1 MAASEVFANQAFTT
15 VQSGGTSAGTVG
27 TIETWTVSQATGS
40 EFPTASTGVSQFHVT
55 DTAAAAASEII
66 LVTATNAITNQWTVT
81 RGAEGTSPVAH
92 TTGFTITQVL
102 TAGWLTGVISG
113 VNAVGNGGTG
123 GTSATAYALL
133 AGGTT
138 ATAPFQQVSGL
149 GTSGYV
155 LTSQGAG
162 ALPQWTA
169 NSGGSISVP
178 VPVNEGG
185 TGGTSATSYAVITGG
200 TASTTPFQQV
210 ASLGTSG
217 QVLTSKGAGSLPT
230 WTTPPGTG
238 LTVVTPS
245 GDTSGTTDSLAVQAL
260 LAAGGVSVTLAPG
273 TFYFASP
280 VNLLHS
286 SQSVRGSGVWSTSV
300 LITTGFAGSAPS
312 GSFLG
317 PAAFQIWRQ
326 GGFQQGC
333 QISDMFIGV
342 GGGSLTGYPAANAV
356 NIYGVVENVISN
368 LHVGMNGYGIES
380 IASSSSANYGTI
392 IRGLQANAGA
402 AGVHIKSISAQSWGA
417 QHFLTDINLQSV
429 GVATGPAANLD
440 CLFFEDCW
448 DVLSENVNAA
458 ISDASTGSTL
468 HIKGKIATCYG
479 TNLDLGCYPNGSG
492 TNSVILIEDSSNGSP
507 EDVHLVNGVAQQ
519 GFTGMTITGG
529 AYQSRFVNC
538 RFYNNYADGTDIT
551 GTGTDLRFTGCTFRQ
566 NGQAAAG
573 TIYDLGWS
581 GTATGSV
588 AGCDFASPI
597 VGGGTIGVHYSVKM
611 ASAGQAVPFSDAY
624 FTATG
629 ETTANNFT
637 NLPVYVS
644 QQDIAPS
651 LVRGSETI
659 TGNLTVSGTLTAT
672 PPLAVT
678 SGGTGGSAITAYAVV
693 TGGTSS
699 TTALQQV
706 SGLGTSKQLLTSN
719 GAGALPTWQNVSG
732 QFLNTYRYGSTV
744 QTGFGINSTT
754 PAAFGSGT
762 IATQAFTAP
771 PSGSVLITVNCM
783 LVTSASGV
791 YVALYLSPS
800 GSVTTISSDVLQY
813 ESPSAGFSPQQAFP
827 FLLTGL
833 SSGTSYN
840 YDLIGSCT
848 SGQSG
853 TIVAYTQAS
862 YPPTLGTNA
871 VRGAP
876 VIITV
881 QAV

>member
-15 VQSGGTSAGTVG
+15 VQSGGTSGGTVG
-27 TIETWTVSQATGS
+27 TVETWTVSPATAA

-123 GTSATAYALL
+123 GTTATAYALL
-133 AGGTT
+133 TGGTA
-138 ATAPFQQVSGL
+138 ATTPFQQVSGL
-149 GTSGYV
+149 GSSGQV
-155 LTSQGAG
+155 LASQGAG
-162 ALPQWTA
+162 LLPHWVN
-169 NSGGSISVP
+169 NSGGSLSVP
-178 VPVNEGG
+178 VTVTQGG
-185 TGGTSATSYAVITGG
+185 TGGTTATSYAVVTGG
-200 TASTTPFQQV
+200 TAATTPLQQV

-217 QVLTSKGAGSLPT
+217 QMLTSQGAGSLPT
-230 WTTPPGTG
+230 WTLPPGTG

-260 LAAGGVSVTLAPG
+260 LSSGGVSVTLAPG

-492 TNSVILIEDSSNGSP
+492 TNSVILIEDSSNWSP

-529 AYQSRFVNC
+529 AYQSRFVNY
-538 RFYNNYADGTDIT
+538 RFYNNYADGADVT
-551 GTGTDLRFTGCTFRQ
+551 GTGSDLRFINCTFRQ

-573 TIYDLGWS
+573 TIYDLNWS

-588 AGCDFASPI
+588 TGSDFASPI
-597 VGGGTIGVHYSVKM
+597 VGGGTIGVQYSVAM
-611 ASAGQAVPFSDAY
+611 ATAGQLVPFTDAY
-624 FTATG
+624 FTASG

-644 QQDIAPS
+644 QRDITPA
-651 LVRGSETI
+651 LVRGSENI
-659 TGNLTVSGTLTAT
+659 TGNLTAGGTLTSAT
-672 PPLAVT
+672 PLLAGFYPADAGFLEWNYDPVSCTAISGSLPTSGNVYLVRVNTRVTRSVTNVVTYLGVVGSGLTTGECFAGLYAGTTGGTVTAGQLIATSADQTASWNTGGTVGLKTIPLTGGPFSVPPGFVWAAFTFNGTTGPSFARAGAVT
-678 SGGTGGSAITAYAVV
+678 SGISNIGFVNTAARYASA
-693 TGGTSS
+693 TGGTILPSS
-699 TTALQQV
+699 LTLSSNALQ
-706 SGLGTSKQLLTSN
+706 TIEY
-719 GAGALPTWQNVSG
+719 W
-732 QFLNTYRYGSTV
+732 
-744 QTGFGINSTT
+744 
-754 PAAFGSGT
+754 AA
-762 IATQAFTAP
+762 
-771 PSGSVLITVNCM
+771 
-783 LVTSASGV
+783 
-791 YVALYLSPS
+791 
-800 GSVTTISSDVLQY
+800 IS
-813 ESPSAGFSPQQAFP
+813 
-827 FLLTGL
+827 
-833 SSGTSYN
+833 
-840 YDLIGSCT
+840 
-848 SGQSG
+848 
-853 TIVAYTQAS
+853 
-862 YPPTLGTNA
+862 
-871 VRGAP
+871 
-876 VIITV
+876 
-881 QAV
+881 